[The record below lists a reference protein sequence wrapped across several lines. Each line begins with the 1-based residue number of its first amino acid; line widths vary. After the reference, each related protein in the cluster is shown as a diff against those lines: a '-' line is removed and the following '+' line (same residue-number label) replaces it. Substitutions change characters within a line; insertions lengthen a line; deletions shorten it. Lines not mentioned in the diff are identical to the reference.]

1 MAWSRTWY
9 QCKLAQDHLFPL
21 SRDHTCHETGL
32 FWYLLQSWSFDF
44 MCFIPNPGFGAPGFL
59 LWLGQTT
66 SSFPHAPVTMARLCT
81 TSVQLH
87 WPFVEKAQEAGGKPA
102 ALLGVGKPECCKYFF
117 WSLSHYSHYYCGHFF
132 NFNDFLGAIDF
143 SPIKREQA
151 Y

>member
-1 MAWSRTWY
+1 MLSSKHCKPTAVFSLGMSQSFGSSLLLPNMSPLGWVTGS
-9 QCKLAQDHLFPL
+9 QCVFYTQPWVWGSWFPALVGANHKLF
-21 SRDHTCHETGL
+21 S
-32 FWYLLQSWSFDF
+32 SW
-44 MCFIPNPGFGAPGFL
+44 
-59 LWLGQTT
+59 
-66 SSFPHAPVTMARLCT
+66 PVTMARLCT
-81 TSVQLH
+81 TSIQLH

-117 WSLSHYSHYYCGHFF
+117 WSLSHYSHYYCGRFS